1 MNLFKKERELRN
13 QKEKTGTRDLN
24 KKNGEYMKKNCKK
37 VWKFVFLVYILILI
51 KLIVFKYPWEYLMDI
66 VKSWE
71 KGVVLEGLATANFTL
86 GKSIRMYIKYFNKFP
101 FWNGFANLAGNIL
114 VFIPFGFL
122 LPKAYPK
129 CGRWWRVFYCAIGFV
144 MCIELFQLF
153 SAFGAFDV
161 DDILLNVL
169 GSVIGY
175 SIFAV
180 MRKVKIRIRAGRI
193 YKKM

>member
-1 MNLFKKERELRN
+1 
-13 QKEKTGTRDLN
+13 
-24 KKNGEYMKKNCKK
+24 MKKNCKK

-71 KGVVLEGLATANFTL
+71 KGVVLEGLVTANFTL

-101 FWNGFANLAGNIL
+101 FWNGFANLVGNIL
-114 VFIPFGFL
+114 VFVPFGFL
-122 LPKAYPK
+122 LPVAYPA
-129 CGRWWRVFYCAIGFV
+129 CGRWWRVFYCAVGFV

-161 DDILLNVL
+161 DDILLNVF

-175 SIFAV
+175 GIFV
-180 MRKVKIRIRAGRI
+180 VVRKLKIRIRAGRI
-193 YKKM
+193 YRKM

>member
-1 MNLFKKERELRN
+1 
-13 QKEKTGTRDLN
+13 
-24 KKNGEYMKKNCKK
+24 MKKNCKK

-71 KGVVLEGLATANFTL
+71 KGVVLEGLVTANFTF

-101 FWNGFANLAGNIL
+101 FWNGFANLVGNIL
-114 VFIPFGFL
+114 VFVPFGFL
-122 LPKAYPK
+122 LPVAYPA
-129 CGRWWRVFYCAIGFV
+129 CGRWWRVFYCAVGFV

-161 DDILLNVL
+161 DDILLNVF

-175 SIFAV
+175 GIFV
-180 MRKVKIRIRAGRI
+180 VVRKLKIRIRAGRI
-193 YKKM
+193 YRKM